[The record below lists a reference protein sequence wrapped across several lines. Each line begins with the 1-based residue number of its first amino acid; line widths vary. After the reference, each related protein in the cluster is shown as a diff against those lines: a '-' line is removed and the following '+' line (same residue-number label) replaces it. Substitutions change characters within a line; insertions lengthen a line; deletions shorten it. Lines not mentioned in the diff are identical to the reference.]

1 MNMLEKRG
9 LRGKEMAYIE
19 DILNHAA
26 FIIPLGRHFLNR
38 IIKTKDQ
45 AIRLGQLTTIHSGSI
60 DNYNIC
66 LHLLKRSNKRIFM
79 NNIIDRRPTNI
90 YILDSCPLGL
100 VSMSIH
106 GQAWR
111 YHIPIQL
118 QGIIPN
124 NNLEYIA

>member
-1 MNMLEKRG
+1 MLKKIGVRVKYMEYLEGR
-9 LRGKEMAYIE
+9 
-19 DILNHAA
+19 LNHDT
-26 FIIPLGRHFLNR
+26 FIILLYQNFLNS

-45 AIRLGQLTTIHSGSI
+45 AIRLGQLTTIHSGTI

-111 YHIPIQL
+111 YHIPIPL

-124 NNLEYIA
+124 NNLEYIE